1 MNKMNILSIKIENER
16 AYMISLAEK
25 YGYTSEVVL
34 KISQELDKLIH
45 QYQIELLK
53 KTKWTWQYIDKMI
66 SHLESK
72 WYLPFSFQIGQS

>member
-45 QYQIELLK
+45 QYQNELLK
-53 KTKWTWQYIDKMI
+53 KTK
-66 SHLESK
+66 
-72 WYLPFSFQIGQS
+72 

>member
-34 KISQELDKLIH
+34 KISQELDKLIL

-53 KTKWTWQYIDKMI
+53 KTKWTWQYIDKII
-66 SHLESK
+66 SQLESK